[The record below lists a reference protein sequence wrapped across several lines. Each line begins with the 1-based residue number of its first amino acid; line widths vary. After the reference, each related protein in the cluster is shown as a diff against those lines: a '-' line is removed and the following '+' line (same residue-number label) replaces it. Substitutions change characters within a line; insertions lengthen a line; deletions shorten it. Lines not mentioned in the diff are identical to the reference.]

1 MSLVVRRSASGTVS
15 GAVSG
20 SASGAELGTERAAEA
35 ERDAGAPHEDR
46 LARARAALGAAER
59 SAARWGGRLD
69 RTALRSI
76 GGDPAGAPRMR
87 AVPAGPERTA
97 DPDRTAP
104 TSAPATEPALE
115 PLADGTRLPIPAP
128 LAGLFPRTGLRAGS
142 AVAVDG
148 AATTSLLLSLAVAAA
163 GQDAWCAIA
172 GMPDLG
178 LRAAIDAGL
187 DPARL
192 ALAPA
197 PGEQAP
203 QVLSALADGVGVLV
217 LGPDL
222 ALTPALWRSLL
233 GRARAADT
241 LVLAGRPP
249 GRADLAL
256 TATTLGWQGL
266 GAGTGRLRR
275 RRLAV
280 TSAGRG
286 LAGEHRVE
294 VLLPEV
300 GGMIGVAPPARREQ
314 TLRREQAAPGTV
326 AVPAE
331 VAATAAP
338 TTAVPATAAPP
349 TEAPA
354 PRPLHAARRAG

>member
-15 GAVSG
+15 G
-20 SASGAELGTERAAEA
+20 SASGTERAAEA
-35 ERDAGAPHEDR
+35 ERDAGTPHEDR

-76 GGDPAGAPRMR
+76 GGDPTGAPRMR
-87 AVPAGPERTA
+87 AVPADPERTA
-97 DPDRTAP
+97 DPDQVAA
-104 TSAPATEPALE
+104 APAPEPALE
-115 PLADGTRLPIPAP
+115 PLADGTRLPVPAP
-128 LAGLFPRTGLRAGS
+128 LTGLFPRTGLRAGS

-192 ALAPA
+192 ALAPT

-222 ALTPALWRSLL
+222 ALAPALWRSLL

-241 LVLAGRPP
+241 LVLAARPP

-256 TATTLGWQGL
+256 ASTTLGWQGL

-280 TSAGRG
+280 SSAGRG

-300 GGMIGVAPPARREQ
+300 GGMIGVAPSARREQAALREQ

-338 TTAVPATAAPP
+338 TTAVPATAVPP